1 MVKVKVEKKMNL
13 PELIQYIWD
22 NNIIDERFISNSEYP
37 LFVLVNSNSD
47 ITIVNDEAVK
57 ESEMFILEVE
67 EKITENTVLPSVVV
81 VRTQYF
87 PNNGHSINVAKIN
100 SKSIKQVIENQPN
113 NSKFEYHSIYLM
125 ESERIGQLI
134 WKDGELV
141 GDE

>member
-22 NNIIDERFISNSEYP
+22 NNIIDKRFISNSEYP

-67 EKITENTVLPSVVV
+67 EELTENTVLPSVVV

-87 PNNGHSINVAKIN
+87 PNNGHSVNVAKIN

>member
-22 NNIIDERFISNSEYP
+22 NNIIDKRYISNSEYP
-37 LFVLVNSNSD
+37 LFVFVNSDSG
-47 ITIVNDEAVK
+47 ITILNDETVK

-67 EKITENTVLPSVVV
+67 EELTENTVLPSVVV

-87 PNNGHSINVAKIN
+87 PNNGHSVNVAKIN

>member
-1 MVKVKVEKKMNL
+1 MVKIKVEKKMNL

-22 NNIIDERFISNSEYP
+22 NNIIDKRFISNSEYP

-67 EKITENTVLPSVVV
+67 EELTENTVLPSVVV

-87 PNNGHSINVAKIN
+87 PNNGHSVNVAKIN

-125 ESERIGQLI
+125 ESESIGQLI

>member
-1 MVKVKVEKKMNL
+1 MNL

-22 NNIIDERFISNSEYP
+22 NNIIDKRFISNSEYP

-67 EKITENTVLPSVVV
+67 EELTENTVLPSVVV

-87 PNNGHSINVAKIN
+87 PNNGHSVNVAKIN

>member
-1 MVKVKVEKKMNL
+1 MVKIKRKVKMTL
-13 PELIQYIWD
+13 AELIEWGFK
-22 NNIIDERFISNSEYP
+22 NNIENRG
-37 LFVLVNSNSD
+37 FVPNQANHRPVVFNSNGWIDFSD
-47 ITIVNDEAVK
+47 DYCYPPGDIFT
-57 ESEMFILEVE
+57 VE
-67 EKITENTVLPSVVV
+67 IEEELTENTVLPSVVV

-87 PNNGHSINVAKIN
+87 PNNGHSVNVAKIN

>member
-22 NNIIDERFISNSEYP
+22 NNIIDKRFISNSEYP

-47 ITIVNDEAVK
+47 IAIVNDEAVK

-67 EKITENTVLPSVVV
+67 EELTENTVLPSVVV

-87 PNNGHSINVAKIN
+87 PNNGHSVNVAKIN
-100 SKSIKQVIENQPN
+100 YKSIKQVIENQPN

>member
-1 MVKVKVEKKMNL
+1 MVKIKVEKKMNL

-22 NNIIDERFISNSEYP
+22 NNIIDKRFISNSEYP

-67 EKITENTVLPSVVV
+67 EELTENTVLPSVVV

-87 PNNGHSINVAKIN
+87 PNNGHSVNVAKIN

>member
-1 MVKVKVEKKMNL
+1 MVKIKRKVEMTL
-13 PELIQYIWD
+13 PELIEWAWKNDVEGKTFYS
-22 NNIIDERFISNSEYP
+22 NIDGGFVYFDIRQTLSIEHSIDK
-37 LFVLVNSNSD
+37 
-47 ITIVNDEAVK
+47 DETFTV
-57 ESEMFILEVE
+57 EVE
-67 EKITENTVLPSVVV
+67 EELTENTVLPSVVV

-87 PNNGHSINVAKIN
+87 PNNGHSTNVAKIN

>member
-22 NNIIDERFISNSEYP
+22 NNIIDKRFISNSEYP

-67 EKITENTVLPSVVV
+67 EELTENTVLPSVVV

-87 PNNGHSINVAKIN
+87 PNNGHSVNVAKIN
-100 SKSIKQVIENQPN
+100 YKSIKQVIENQPN

>member
-1 MVKVKVEKKMNL
+1 MVKIKVEKNMNL
-13 PELIQYIWD
+13 LELIDWAWK
-22 NNIIDERFISNSEYP
+22 NG
-37 LFVLVNSNSD
+37 
-47 ITIVNDEAVK
+47 VK
-57 ESEMFILEVE
+57 EKAFYSNIDGGSLYFDMAQTVSIEHLITKDETFTVEVE
-67 EKITENTVLPSVVV
+67 EELTENTVLPSVVV

-87 PNNGHSINVAKIN
+87 PNNGHSVNVAKIN

>member
-22 NNIIDERFISNSEYP
+22 NNIIDKRFISNSEYP

-67 EKITENTVLPSVVV
+67 EELTENTVLPSVVV

-87 PNNGHSINVAKIN
+87 PNNGHSVNVAKIN
-100 SKSIKQVIENQPN
+100 YKSIKQVIENQPN

-141 GDE
+141 GDK

>member
-22 NNIIDERFISNSEYP
+22 NNIIDKRYISNSEYP
-37 LFVLVNSNSD
+37 LFVFVNSDSG
-47 ITIVNDEAVK
+47 ITILNDETVK

-67 EKITENTVLPSVVV
+67 EELTENTVLPSVVV

-87 PNNGHSINVAKIN
+87 PNNGHSVNVAKIN

-141 GDE
+141 GDQ

>member
-1 MVKVKVEKKMNL
+1 MVKIKRKVKMTL
-13 PELIQYIWD
+13 PELIEWGFKQKELLPFFYGSREGSFVQFTPDGWV
-22 NNIIDERFISNSEYP
+22 NITGI
-37 LFVLVNSNSD
+37 
-47 ITIVNDEAVK
+47 
-57 ESEMFILEVE
+57 ESTDTFTVEVE
-67 EKITENTVLPSVVV
+67 EELTENTVLPSVVV

-87 PNNGHSINVAKIN
+87 PNNGHSVNVAKIN

>member
-1 MVKVKVEKKMNL
+1 MVKIKVEKKMNL

-22 NNIIDERFISNSEYP
+22 NNIIDKRFISNSEYP

-67 EKITENTVLPSVVV
+67 EELTENTVLPSVVV

-87 PNNGHSINVAKIN
+87 PNNGHSTNVAKIN

-125 ESERIGQLI
+125 ESKRIGQLI

>member
-1 MVKVKVEKKMNL
+1 MVKIKRKVEMTL
-13 PELIQYIWD
+13 PELIEWGFKNKVFNKEFI
-22 NNIIDERFISNSEYP
+22 NNGILPKRVSFDSKGRLSFPSI
-37 LFVLVNSNSD
+37 FVY
-47 ITIVNDEAVK
+47 NDEDTYTV
-57 ESEMFILEVE
+57 EVE
-67 EKITENTVLPSVVV
+67 EELTENTVLPSVVV

-87 PNNGHSINVAKIN
+87 PNNGHSVNVAKIN

>member
-1 MVKVKVEKKMNL
+1 MVKVKVEKKMNF

-22 NNIIDERFISNSEYP
+22 NNIIDKRFISNSEYP

-67 EKITENTVLPSVVV
+67 EELTENTVLPSVVV

-87 PNNGHSINVAKIN
+87 PNNGQSVNVAKIN

>member
-1 MVKVKVEKKMNL
+1 MVKIKNKVTLKPKELIKYLLDLEETEFTLYIETEDGYNNLLKPKLKVEN
-13 PELIQYIWD
+13 YITY
-22 NNIIDERFISNSEYP
+22 NEEDETFT
-37 LFVLVNSNSD
+37 V
-47 ITIVNDEAVK
+47 
-57 ESEMFILEVE
+57 EVE
-67 EKITENTVLPSVVV
+67 EELTENTVLPSVVV

-87 PNNGHSINVAKIN
+87 PNNGHSVNVAKIN

-113 NSKFEYHSIYLM
+113 NSKFEYNSIYLM

>member
-1 MVKVKVEKKMNL
+1 MVKIKRKVEMTL
-13 PELIQYIWD
+13 PELIEWGFK
-22 NNIIDERFISNSEYP
+22 NNIRNREFVCDQASYKSVIFNLNGWSEFSGNYSYLP
-37 LFVLVNSNSD
+37 QDTFTV
-47 ITIVNDEAVK
+47 
-57 ESEMFILEVE
+57 EVE
-67 EKITENTVLPSVVV
+67 EELTENTILPSVVV

-87 PNNGHSINVAKIN
+87 PNNGHSVNVAKIN

-125 ESERIGQLI
+125 ESEKIGQLI

>member
-1 MVKVKVEKKMNL
+1 MLKIKRKVEMTL
-13 PELIQYIWD
+13 PELIEWGFKNKVFD
-22 NNIIDERFISNSEYP
+22 KEFTNNGILPKRVSFDPKGGVSFPSIFVYHDEDTYT
-37 LFVLVNSNSD
+37 V
-47 ITIVNDEAVK
+47 
-57 ESEMFILEVE
+57 EVE
-67 EKITENTVLPSVVV
+67 EELTENTVLPSVVV

-87 PNNGHSINVAKIN
+87 PNNGHSTNVAKIN

>member
-1 MVKVKVEKKMNL
+1 MIKINAVKKMNL
-13 PELIQYIWD
+13 IELLNWAFENDVHCKSYITS
-22 NNIIDERFISNSEYP
+22 DEDGNVSEVTFDVCGIPRFSSMVRKE
-37 LFVLVNSNSD
+37 D
-47 ITIVNDEAVK
+47 IFTV
-57 ESEMFILEVE
+57 EVE
-67 EKITENTVLPSVVV
+67 EELTENTVLPSVVV

-87 PNNGHSINVAKIN
+87 PNNGHSVNVAKIN

>member
-22 NNIIDERFISNSEYP
+22 NNIIDKRFISNSEYP

-67 EKITENTVLPSVVV
+67 EELTENTVLPSVVV

-87 PNNGHSINVAKIN
+87 PNNGHSVNVAKIN
-100 SKSIKQVIENQPN
+100 YKSIKQVIENQPN

-141 GDE
+141 GEE